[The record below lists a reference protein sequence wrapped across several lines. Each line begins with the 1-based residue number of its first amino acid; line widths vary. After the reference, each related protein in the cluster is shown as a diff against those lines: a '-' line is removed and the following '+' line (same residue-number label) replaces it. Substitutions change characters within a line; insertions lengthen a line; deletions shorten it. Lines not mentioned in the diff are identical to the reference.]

1 MNKNLSDKGIEMLCN
16 AIVIQAARDYQNT
29 LCRCG
34 GDPKRMSNNDKKM
47 LSDCERFF
55 NGNQIIMYTKLDGPT
70 LMKRLY
76 DEAKECNFD
85 VNKLKELHKNEN
97 EDDEEIDY

>member
-1 MNKNLSDKGIEMLCN
+1 
-16 AIVIQAARDYQNT
+16 
-29 LCRCG
+29 
-34 GDPKRMSNNDKKM
+34 MSNNDKKM